1 MIWKEYIKKYYQ
13 KNKKEIDKKH
23 KKYYEEN
30 REELCKK
37 HKKYYEE
44 NKEKL
49 KETTKKYY
57 EENKEKLK
65 KTRKEYQKNRRKK
78 DINFKLKQYVGNS
91 IRQYMRNK
99 IIVKNER
106 TEKLIGYNIL
116 FLKKYL
122 ENQFNKN
129 MNWDNYGSYWQID
142 HIIPQS
148 LFDFTNEN
156 EVKKCWD
163 LNNLRPLNK
172 KDNNSKN
179 NSLNIKLIEKYN
191 IRDLLPI

>member
-49 KETTKKYY
+49 KETRKKYY

-129 MNWDNYGSYWQID
+129 MNWDNYGSYWEID
-142 HIIPQS
+142 HIKPLAKFSYKDI
-148 LFDFTNEN
+148 T
-156 EVKKCWD
+156 KCWS
-163 LNNLRPLNK
+163 LNNLQPLEAKINLLK
-172 KDNNSKN
+172 SD
-179 NSLNIKLIEKYN
+179 KYN
-191 IRDLLPI
+191 EEEEK